1 MGKPQAPLL
10 YGRGPLVGSLIPSLT
25 GLAYDERARRKREF
39 GDDVPVVLL
48 TGQHGLGRSAVLDAL
63 ARHYHKR
70 LPLAH
75 VRAVVPG
82 APAAAPAPPAQ
93 TGGVPAAP
101 AADFVQVLERIVC
114 ALAPGLGPFPVL
126 LPGLFAVSGWS
137 LGDADGRDAV
147 CARHARLLIASGL
160 LTGGERDVARQWSEQ
175 VGASV
180 AGEAVAASAGT
191 EAAGTEAAGTEA
203 ADDDGSLP
211 VTAAI
216 LRELQSLRALAAART
231 WYGRRHTTPADATG
245 KPDPLLELG
254 RRFHRGGDYRRAVEN
269 TLMAAFLE
277 EVAAAHGLL
286 RHLNREPWPLI
297 LLDEAQAPAGQR
309 FLQLLL
315 QHRAIVQRPHR
326 DRITVVATRLGDVP
340 DEEAPQAVRR
350 ELADLLPPMGGA
362 RRKQAAAIW
371 QRTGH
376 DPSAGLLVVPLTP
389 LSRDDVLSMLDR
401 ASARLLHPHLAS
413 ALHSLTGGHPAAST
427 VLCDAV
433 VHAARHNRT
442 VAPRDLLDLHTPQG
456 RPVTQVLLEDLLP
469 DRRQRDRLLV
479 LCLARDSE
487 TAEALAEDLRLDGPE
502 QLPANAAAQYLVERQ
517 WQRSVPTKGPLVE
530 SRLLQ
535 ALLVHEARRTSPP
548 SDDPHS
554 WHEIHRFLHRYH
566 VQRSATGEADA
577 LRHNLAAGNAA
588 RVVEMLADEFGAEEA
603 VQSVEHWLKCLRH
616 CATAPTP
623 PPENAGALA
632 NTPGE
637 SGGWTDRR
645 VEIALGE
652 HAARF
657 AQLDEA
663 GRSINRLL
671 HALWYLS
678 EPYADAAIDPDAEI
692 LCQAVGDE
700 LGYLSRRHHTW
711 YAALGRAARDWPVAA
726 RKRQDLPVP
735 ASEGS

>member
-1 MGKPQAPLL
+1 MGKPQTPLL

-25 GLAYDERARRKREF
+25 GLAYEERARAKREF

-48 TGQHGLGRSAVLDAL
+48 TGQHGLGRSAVLDGL
-63 ARHYHKR
+63 ARNYRNR

-75 VRAVVPG
+75 VRVLVPG
-82 APAAAPAPPAQ
+82 ASAAAPVVTAQ
-93 TGGVPAAP
+93 AEDVPATP
-101 AADFVQVLERIVC
+101 AVDFVQILERIVC
-114 ALAPGLGPFPVL
+114 ALAPGLGLFPVL

-137 LGDADGRDAV
+137 LADADGRDAV
-147 CARHARLLIASGL
+147 CARHARLLIACGVMA
-160 LTGGERDVARQWSEQ
+160 GGERDVARQWSEQ
-175 VGASV
+175 VVASV
-180 AGEAVAASAGT
+180 DAAT
-191 EAAGTEAAGTEA
+191 EAASSGADM
-203 ADDDGSLP
+203 ADDDATQP

-216 LRELQSLRALAAART
+216 LRELQSLRGLTTARN
-231 WYGRRHTTPADATG
+231 WYGQRHTMPEGETG
-245 KPDPLLELG
+245 KPDALLELG
-254 RRFHRGGDYRRAVEN
+254 RRFHRGGDYRHAVEN

-277 EVAAAHGLL
+277 EVAAAYGLV

-297 LLDEAQAPAGQR
+297 LLDEAHAPAGRR
-309 FLQLLL
+309 FLDLLL
-315 QHRAIVQRPHR
+315 EHRAGAQRPHR

-340 DEEAPQAVRR
+340 EEEAPQAVRR
-350 ELADLLPPMGGA
+350 ELADLLPPVGSA

-371 QRTGH
+371 QRAGH

-389 LSRDDVLSMLDR
+389 LGRDDVLSMLDR

-413 ALHSLTGGHPAAST
+413 ALHSLTGGHPSAST

-433 VHAARHNRT
+433 VHAARHHRA
-442 VAPRDLLDLHTPQG
+442 VAPRDLLDLPTPQG

-479 LCLARDSE
+479 LCLARDNA

-517 WQRSVPTKGPLVE
+517 WQQSVPVEAPLVE
-530 SRLLQ
+530 SKLLQ

-548 SDDPHS
+548 PDDPHS

-566 VQRSATGEADA
+566 VQRTARGEADA

-588 RVVEMLADEFGAEEA
+588 GAVEMLADEFGAEEA

-623 PPENAGALA
+623 PSKNTAVDA
-632 NTPGE
+632 NSQDQP
-637 SGGWTDRR
+637 GGWSDHR

-652 HAARF
+652 RAAQF
-657 AQLDEA
+657 AHLDEA

-678 EPYADAAIDPDAEI
+678 EPYADAAIDPDAET

-700 LGYLSRRHHTW
+700 LGFLSRRHRTW
-711 YAALGRAARDWPVAA
+711 YAALGRAARDWPAAA
-726 RKRQDLPVP
+726 RKRQVLPVP

>member
-1 MGKPQAPLL
+1 MGKPHMPLL
-10 YGRGPLVGSLIPSLT
+10 YGRGPLVGSLVPSLT

-39 GDDVPVVLL
+39 GDDVPVLLL
-48 TGQHGLGRSAVLDAL
+48 TGQHGLGRSAVLEGL

-75 VRAVVPG
+75 VRVVVPG
-82 APAAAPAPPAQ
+82 APAAVSVGSTQP
-93 TGGVPAAP
+93 GGVPAAP
-101 AADFVQVLERIVC
+101 AADFVQILERIVC
-114 ALAPGLGPFPVL
+114 ALAPGFGLFPVL
-126 LPGLFAVSGWS
+126 VPGLFAVSGWS
-137 LGDADGRDAV
+137 LGDADVRDAV
-147 CARHARLLIASGL
+147 CARHARLLIACGL
-160 LTGGERDVARQWSEQ
+160 LAGGERDVAREWSDRVE
-175 VGASV
+175 ASV
-180 AGEAVAASAGT
+180 AEAKGVADAG
-191 EAAGTEAAGTEA
+191 AVDAGVEV

-216 LRELQSLRALAAART
+216 LRELQSLRGLAPARN
-231 WYGRRHTTPADATG
+231 WYGQRHTAPDGATG
-245 KPDPLLELG
+245 KPDALLELG
-254 RRFHRGGDYRRAVEN
+254 RRFHRGGDYRHAVEN

-277 EVAAAHGLL
+277 EVAAGYGVV

-297 LLDEAQAPAGQR
+297 LLDEAHAPAGQR
-309 FLQLLL
+309 FLHLLL
-315 QHRAIVQRPHR
+315 EHRALVQRPHR
-326 DRITVVATRLGDVP
+326 DRITVVATRLGDIP
-340 DEEAPQAVRR
+340 EEEAPQAVRR
-350 ELADLLPPMGGA
+350 ELADLLPAAGSG

-433 VHAARHNRT
+433 VHAARQNRT
-442 VAPRDLLDLHTPQG
+442 VAPRDLLDLPTPQG

-479 LCLARDSE
+479 LCLARDNA
-487 TAEALAEDLRLDGPE
+487 TAETLAEDLRLDGPE

-517 WQRSVPTKGPLVE
+517 WQQSVPVDAPLVE
-530 SRLLQ
+530 SPLLQ
-535 ALLVHEARRTSPP
+535 SLLVHEARRTSPP
-548 SDDPHS
+548 PDDPHS
-554 WHEIHRFLHRYH
+554 WHQIHRFLHLHH
-566 VQRSATGEADA
+566 VQRSDTGEADA
-577 LRHNLAAGNAA
+577 LRHSLAAGNAP
-588 RVVEMLADEFGAEEA
+588 RVVDMLTDEFGAEEA
-603 VQSVEHWLKCLRH
+603 EQSVQHWLLCLRH

-623 PPENAGALA
+623 PSGGTAAARNSHED
-632 NTPGE
+632 
-637 SGGWTDRR
+637 SGGWSDHR

-652 HAARF
+652 HAARYTH
-657 AQLDEA
+657 LDEA
-663 GRSINRLL
+663 GRCINRLL

-678 EPYADAAIDPDAEI
+678 EPYADPAIDPDAET

-700 LGYLSRRHHTW
+700 LGFLSRRHRTW

-726 RKRQDLPVP
+726 RKRQVLPVP

>member
-1 MGKPQAPLL
+1 MGKPHTPLL

-48 TGQHGLGRSAVLDAL
+48 TGQHGLGRSAVLDGL

-75 VRAVVPG
+75 VRVVVPE
-82 APAAAPAPPAQ
+82 APAVPVVPAQ
-93 TGGVPAAP
+93 DGDVPAAP

-114 ALAPGLGPFPVL
+114 ALAPGTGLFPVL

-147 CARHARLLIASGL
+147 CARHARLLIACGL
-160 LTGGERDVARQWSEQ
+160 IAGGERDVARQWSER
-175 VGASV
+175 VVASV
-180 AGEAVAASAGT
+180 AEAKGAADVGV
-191 EAAGTEAAGTEA
+191 EVE
-203 ADDDGSLP
+203 DDDGSLP

-216 LRELQSLRALAAART
+216 LRELHSLRGLGPARN
-231 WYGRRHTTPADATG
+231 WYGRRHTTPEGATR
-245 KPDPLLELG
+245 KPDALLELG
-254 RRFHRGGDYRRAVEN
+254 RRFHRGGDYRDAAET

-277 EVAAAHGLL
+277 EVAAAYGVV

-297 LLDEAQAPAGQR
+297 LLDEAHAPAGRR
-309 FLQLLL
+309 FLKLLL
-315 QHRAIVQRPHR
+315 DHRANVQRPHR

-340 DEEAPQAVRR
+340 QEEAPQAVRR
-350 ELADLLPPMGGA
+350 ELADLLPAAGGA
-362 RRKQAAAIW
+362 RRKQATAIW
-371 QRTGH
+371 RRTGH
-376 DPSAGLLVVPLTP
+376 HPSAGLLVVPLTP

-401 ASARLLHPHLAS
+401 ASVRLLHPHLAS

-427 VLCDAV
+427 MLCDAV
-433 VHAARHNRT
+433 VHAARQNRA
-442 VAPRDLLDLHTPQG
+442 VAPKDLLDLPTPQG

-479 LCLARDSE
+479 LCLARDNA

-517 WQRSVPTKGPLVE
+517 WQQSVPVDAPLVE

-535 ALLVHEARRTSPP
+535 SLLVHEARRTSPP
-548 SDDPHS
+548 PDDPHS
-554 WHEIHRFLHRYH
+554 WYEIHRFLHVHH
-566 VQRSATGEADA
+566 VQRSDTDNSGEADA
-577 LRHNLAAGNAA
+577 LRHSLAAGNAA
-588 RVVEMLADEFGAEEA
+588 QVVDMLADEFGAEEA
-603 VQSVEHWLKCLRH
+603 EQSVQHWLECLRH

-623 PPENAGALA
+623 PSGNTGTDA
-632 NTPGE
+632 NSPD
-637 SGGWTDRR
+637 SNGGWVDHR

-652 HAARF
+652 HAARYTH
-657 AQLDEA
+657 LDEA

-678 EPYADAAIDPDAEI
+678 EPYADAAIDPDAET

-700 LGYLSRRHHTW
+700 LGFLSRRHPTW

-726 RKRQDLPVP
+726 RKRQVLPVP

>member
-1 MGKPQAPLL
+1 MGKPQTPPL
-10 YGRGPLVGSLIPSLT
+10 YGRGPLLGSLIPSLT

-48 TGQHGLGRSAVLDAL
+48 TGQHGLGRSAVLDGL

-75 VRAVVPG
+75 VRVVTPG
-82 APAAAPAPPAQ
+82 ASAAVPAQ
-93 TGGVPAAP
+93 SGGVPAAP

-114 ALAPGLGPFPVL
+114 ALAPGLGLFPVL
-126 LPGLFAVSGWS
+126 LPGLFAVTGWC
-137 LGDADGRDAV
+137 LGDADGRDAM
-147 CARHARLLIASGL
+147 CARHARLLIACGL
-160 LTGGERDVARQWSEQ
+160 LAGDERDVARQWSER
-175 VGASV
+175 VEASV
-180 AGEAVAASAGT
+180 A
-191 EAAGTEAAGTEA
+191 EAAGAAAAGIAVE
-203 ADDDGSLP
+203 DDDGSQP

-216 LRELQSLRALAAART
+216 LRELQSLRGLAPARN
-231 WYGRRHTTPADATG
+231 WYGQRHTTPDGVTG
-245 KPDPLLELG
+245 KPDALLELG
-254 RRFHRGGDYRRAVEN
+254 RRFHRGGDYQHAVEN

-277 EVAAAHGLL
+277 EVADTYGLV

-297 LLDEAQAPAGQR
+297 LLDEAHAPAGQR
-309 FLQLLL
+309 FLNLLL
-315 QHRAIVQRPHR
+315 EHRAVAQRPHR

-340 DEEAPQAVRR
+340 QDEAPQAVRR
-350 ELADLLPPMGGA
+350 ELADLLPAVGGA

-389 LSRDDVLSMLDR
+389 LGRDDVLSMLDR

-413 ALHSLTGGHPAAST
+413 ALHSLTGGHPAAGT
-427 VLCDAV
+427 ALCDAV
-433 VHAARHNRT
+433 VHAARQNRT
-442 VAPRDLLDLHTPQG
+442 VTPRDLLDLPTAQG

-479 LCLARDSE
+479 LCLARDNA

-517 WQRSVPTKGPLVE
+517 WQQSVPVEAPLVE

-535 ALLVHEARRTSPP
+535 SLLVHEARRTSPP
-548 SDDPHS
+548 PDDPHS
-554 WHEIHRFLHRYH
+554 WHQIHRFLHLHH
-566 VQRSATGEADA
+566 VQRSDTEEADA
-577 LRHNLAAGNAA
+577 LRHSLAAGNAA
-588 RVVEMLADEFGAEEA
+588 QVVDMLADEFGAEEA
-603 VQSVEHWLKCLRH
+603 EQSVQHWLFCLRH

-623 PPENAGALA
+623 PSAGGGSSVNSQDGA
-632 NTPGE
+632 
-637 SGGWTDRR
+637 GGWSDHR

-652 HAARF
+652 YAARYTH
-657 AQLDEA
+657 LDEA

-678 EPYADAAIDPDAEI
+678 EPYADAAIDPDAET

-700 LGYLSRRHHTW
+700 LGFLSRRHRTW

-726 RKRQDLPVP
+726 RRRKVLPVP

>member
-1 MGKPQAPLL
+1 M
-10 YGRGPLVGSLIPSLT
+10 GSLIPSLT
-25 GLAYDERARRKREF
+25 GLAYEERARRKREF

-48 TGQHGLGRSAVLDAL
+48 TGQHGLGRSAVLDGL

-75 VRAVVPG
+75 VRVVVPG
-82 APAAAPAPPAQ
+82 ESAAVPV
-93 TGGVPAAP
+93 VPAEPGSVHAAR

-114 ALAPGLGPFPVL
+114 ALAPGLGLFPVL
-126 LPGLFAVSGWS
+126 VPGLFAVSGWS
-137 LGDADGRDAV
+137 VDDADGRDAV
-147 CARHARLLIASGL
+147 CARHARLLIACGL
-160 LTGGERDVARQWSEQ
+160 LAGGERDVARQWSER
-175 VGASV
+175 VEASV
-180 AGEAVAASAGT
+180 A
-191 EAAGTEAAGTEA
+191 EAAGATAAGIEVQ
-203 ADDDGSLP
+203 DDDGSQP

-216 LRELQSLRALAAART
+216 LRELQSLRVLAAART
-231 WYGRRHTTPADATG
+231 WYGRRHTTPDGATG
-245 KPDPLLELG
+245 KPDALLELG
-254 RRFHRGGDYRRAVEN
+254 RRFHRGGDYRNAVEN

-277 EVAAAHGLL
+277 EVAGAYGLV

-297 LLDEAQAPAGQR
+297 LLDEAHAPAGQR
-309 FLQLLL
+309 FLDLLL
-315 QHRAIVQRPHR
+315 EHRATVRRPYR

-340 DEEAPQAVRR
+340 HEEAPQAVRR
-350 ELADLLPPMGGA
+350 ELTDLLPTVGGA

-389 LSRDDVLSMLDR
+389 LGRDDVLSMLDR

-413 ALHSLTGGHPAAST
+413 ALHSLTGGHPAAGT
-427 VLCDAV
+427 LLCDAV
-433 VHAARHNRT
+433 VHAARQNRT
-442 VAPRDLLDLHTPQG
+442 VAPRDLLDLPTPQG

-479 LCLARDSE
+479 LCLARDNA

-517 WQRSVPTKGPLVE
+517 WQQSVPVEGPLVE

-548 SDDPHS
+548 PDDPHS

-566 VQRSATGEADA
+566 VQRSAMGEADA

-588 RVVEMLADEFGAEEA
+588 GVVEMLADEFGAEEA

-623 PPENAGALA
+623 PPRNAPDAV
-632 NTPGE
+632 NPHEDT
-637 SGGWTDRR
+637 GGWIDHR

-657 AQLDEA
+657 AHLDEA

-678 EPYADAAIDPDAEI
+678 EPYADAAIDTDAET

-726 RKRQDLPVP
+726 RKRQVLPVP

>member
-1 MGKPQAPLL
+1 MGKPQTPLL
-10 YGRGPLVGSLIPSLT
+10 YGRDPLVGSLIPSLT
-25 GLAYDERARRKREF
+25 GLAYGERARRKREF

-48 TGQHGLGRSAVLDAL
+48 TGQHGLGRSAVLDGL

-82 APAAAPAPPAQ
+82 APAAVPIAPAQ
-93 TGGVPAAP
+93 DGDVPAAP

-114 ALAPGLGPFPVL
+114 ALAPGVGLFPVL
-126 LPGLFAVSGWS
+126 LPGLLAVSGWS
-137 LGDADGRDAV
+137 LDDADVRDAV
-147 CARHARLLIASGL
+147 CARHARLLIACGL
-160 LTGGERDVARQWSEQ
+160 ITGGERDVARQWSER
-175 VGASV
+175 VGA
-180 AGEAVAASAGT
+180 AVAEAQSAA
-191 EAAGTEAAGTEA
+191 EAAGDVE
-203 ADDDGSLP
+203 DDDGSLP
-211 VTAAI
+211 VTTAI
-216 LRELQSLRALAAART
+216 LRALQSLRGLGPARN
-231 WYGRRHTTPADATG
+231 WYGRRHTTPDDVTGTPDA
-245 KPDPLLELG
+245 LLELG
-254 RRFHRGGDYRRAVEN
+254 RRFHRGGDYRHAVEN
-269 TLMAAFLE
+269 TLMAAFLKE
-277 EVAAAHGLL
+277 MSDAYGIV
-286 RHLNREPWPLI
+286 RHLNRERWPLI
-297 LLDEAQAPAGQR
+297 LIDEAHAPAGQR
-309 FLQLLL
+309 FLNLLL
-315 QHRAIVQRPHR
+315 EHRAGAQRPHR

-340 DEEAPQAVRR
+340 QDEAPHAVRR
-350 ELADLLPPMGGA
+350 ALADLLPAAGGA

-371 QRTGH
+371 RRTGH

-401 ASARLLHPHLAS
+401 ASVRLLHPHLAS

-427 VLCDAV
+427 LLCEAV
-433 VHAARHNRT
+433 VHAARQNRAVT
-442 VAPRDLLDLHTPQG
+442 PKDLLDLPTPQG

-479 LCLARDSE
+479 LCLARDNA

-517 WQRSVPTKGPLVE
+517 WQQSVPVDAPLVE

-535 ALLVHEARRTSPP
+535 SLLVHEARRTSPP

-554 WHEIHRFLHRYH
+554 WYEIHRFLHAHH
-566 VQRSATGEADA
+566 VQRSDTEDSGEADA
-577 LRHNLAAGNAA
+577 LRHSLATGNAA
-588 RVVEMLADEFGAEEA
+588 QVVDMLADEFGAEEA
-603 VQSVEHWLKCLRH
+603 EQSVQHWLFCLRH

-623 PPENAGALA
+623 PARRASPDPNSPEEL
-632 NTPGE
+632 
-637 SGGWTDRR
+637 GGWSDHR

-652 HAARF
+652 HAARYTH
-657 AQLDEA
+657 LDEA

-678 EPYADAAIDPDAEI
+678 EPYADAAIDPDAET

-700 LGYLSRRHHTW
+700 LGFLCRRHPTW

-726 RKRQDLPVP
+726 RKRQVLPVP

>member
-1 MGKPQAPLL
+1 MGKPQTPLL
-10 YGRGPLVGSLIPSLT
+10 YGRDPLVGSLIPSLT
-25 GLAYDERARRKREF
+25 GLAYNERARRKREF

-48 TGQHGLGRSAVLDAL
+48 TGQHGLGRSAVLDGL

-75 VRAVVPG
+75 VRVVVPG
-82 APAAAPAPPAQ
+82 VPAA
-93 TGGVPAAP
+93 VPVVPVRDGEVLAAP

-114 ALAPGLGPFPVL
+114 ALAPGIGLFPVL

-137 LGDADGRDAV
+137 LADADGRDAV
-147 CARHARLLIASGL
+147 CARHARLLIACGL
-160 LTGGERDVARQWSEQ
+160 IAGSERDVSRQWSER
-175 VGASV
+175 VEASV
-180 AGEAVAASAGT
+180 AEAAGVADAGT
-191 EAAGTEAAGTEA
+191 EPV
-203 ADDDGSLP
+203 DDDGSLP

-216 LRELQSLRALAAART
+216 LRELQSLRGLGPARN
-231 WYGRRHTTPADATG
+231 WYGRRHTTPDGVTV
-245 KPDPLLELG
+245 KPDALLELG
-254 RRFHRGGDYRRAVEN
+254 RRFHRGGDYRRAVEK

-277 EVAAAHGLL
+277 EVAAAYGLV
-286 RHLNREPWPLI
+286 RHMNREPWPLV
-297 LLDEAQAPAGQR
+297 LLDEAHAPAGQR
-309 FLQLLL
+309 FLNLLL
-315 QHRAIVQRPHR
+315 KHRADARRSHR
-326 DRITVVATRLGDVP
+326 DRITVVATRLGELPHED
-340 DEEAPQAVRR
+340 APHAVRR
-350 ELADLLPPMGGA
+350 ELSDLLPAAGGA
-362 RRKQAAAIW
+362 RRKQATAIW

-401 ASARLLHPHLAS
+401 ASVRLLHPHLAS

-433 VHAARHNRT
+433 VHAARQNRA
-442 VAPRDLLDLHTPQG
+442 VAPKDLLDLPTPQG

-479 LCLARDSE
+479 LCLARDNA
-487 TAEALAEDLRLDGPE
+487 TAEALAENLRLDGPE

-517 WQRSVPTKGPLVE
+517 WQQSVPVDAPLVE

-535 ALLVHEARRTSPP
+535 SLLVHEARRTSPP

-554 WHEIHRFLHRYH
+554 WYEIHRFLHVHH
-566 VQRSATGEADA
+566 VQRSDTEDAGEADA
-577 LRHNLAAGNAA
+577 LRHSLAAGNAA
-588 RVVEMLADEFGAEEA
+588 QVVDMLADEFGAEEA
-603 VQSVEHWLKCLRH
+603 EQSVQHWLFCLRH

-623 PPENAGALA
+623 PSRSVGPTANSLEN
-632 NTPGE
+632 
-637 SGGWTDRR
+637 SGGWSDHR

-652 HAARF
+652 HAARYIH
-657 AQLDEA
+657 LDEA

-678 EPYADAAIDPDAEI
+678 EPYADAAIDPDAET

-700 LGYLSRRHHTW
+700 LGFLCRRHPTW

-726 RKRQDLPVP
+726 RKRQVLPVP